1 METKSDIF
9 RPFVTHKTTFKEI
22 SDNIIGKNKDN
33 YFDYTASGL
42 AYAPIEERLQEVLN
56 TYANTHSE
64 FASDAITTSFNYDIA
79 REKLKKYLALESDFL
94 LLPCGSGATG
104 AIKKFQELL
113 GLYIPPATKSR
124 FKINLDD
131 FEKPL
136 IVVGPFE
143 HHSNEISYRE
153 ALCDVVRIPL
163 DTTGN
168 VDLIFLENTLEEN
181 KNRNIIGAFSTASN
195 VTGIISPYEKIS
207 KLLRKYNAI
216 IAFDSAASSPCM
228 NPDSSLYDALFLSP
242 HKLLGGPG
250 TCGLLAIRRSLV
262 DGEISPTFAGG
273 GTVAYVS
280 KDEHIFNSDI
290 EIREDAGTPAI
301 LQLIK
306 ASFAYQLRHEIGIS
320 RIQDKKIELFEY
332 LETQLEKLDEHI
344 IYGQNTIHESIGI
357 IAINFKGVSPFD
369 LCEKLS
375 VDYGIQTRAGCS
387 CAGPYGQDLL
397 GIPDENVEKEKPSW
411 LRISLN
417 YTHNKQSIKHLIDSL
432 QKSVTYLKKLSNEG
446 K

>member
-1 METKSDIF
+1 MTKKNEIF
-9 RPFVTHKTTFKEI
+9 RPFVTQNTTFEEI
-22 SDNIIGKNKDN
+22 SEGIIGKNKDN

-42 AYAPIEERLQEVLN
+42 AYGPIEARLQEVLN

-64 FASDAITTSFNYDIA
+64 FAGDAITTSFNYDIA
-79 REKLKKYLALESDFL
+79 RENLKKYLALESDFI

-113 GLYIPPATKSR
+113 GLYIPPATRNR
-124 FKINLDD
+124 FSINVDTM
-131 FEKPL
+131 EKPL

-163 DTTGN
+163 DITGN
-168 VDLIFLENTLEEN
+168 VDLEFLEKTLEEN
-181 KNRNIIGAFSTASN
+181 KNRQIIGAFSTASN
-195 VTGIISPYEKIS
+195 VTGIISPYVKIS
-207 KLLRKYNAI
+207 ALLRKYNAI

-250 TCGLLAIRRSLV
+250 TCGLLAIRRSLI
-262 DGEISPTFAGG
+262 DGELSPTFAGG

-306 ASFAYQLRHEIGIS
+306 ASFAYQLRHEIGI
-320 RIQDKKIELFEY
+320 KKIQQRKVESFKY
-332 LETQLEKLDEHI
+332 LEEELAKLPEHT
-344 IYGQNTIHESIGI
+344 IYGQNTVHDSIGI
-357 IAINFKGVSPFD
+357 IAINFHGVTPFD

-375 VDYGIQTRAGCS
+375 LEYGIQTRAGCS
-387 CAGPYGQDLL
+387 CAGPYGQDLF
-397 GIPDENVEKEKPSW
+397 GISENNEAKEKPSW

-417 YTHNKQSIKHLIDSL
+417 YTHSKKSIKHLVDAL
-432 QKSVTYLKKLSNEG
+432 RKSVKELKKE

>member
-1 METKSDIF
+1 MKTNKNIF
-9 RPFVTHKTTFKEI
+9 RPFVTQNTSFEEI
-22 SDNIIGKNKDN
+22 SDGIIGKNKDN

-64 FASDAITTSFNYDIA
+64 FSSDAKTTSFNYDIA
-79 REKLKKYLALESDFL
+79 RDNLKKYLALEDEFI

-113 GLYIPPATKSR
+113 GLYIPPATKNR
-124 FKINLDD
+124 FNINFEDM
-131 FEKPL
+131 EKPL
-136 IVVGPFE
+136 IIVGPFE

-153 ALCDVVRIPL
+153 ALCDVIRIPL
-163 DTTGN
+163 DITGN
-168 VDLIFLENTLEEN
+168 VDLEFLEKTLHTN
-181 KNRNIIGAFSTASN
+181 KNRKIIGAFSTASN

-207 KLLRKYNAI
+207 KLLRKYDAI

-250 TCGLLAIRRSLV
+250 TCGLLAIRKSLI
-262 DGEISPTFAGG
+262 DGELSPTFAGG
-273 GTVAYVS
+273 GTVAYVT
-280 KDEHIFNSDI
+280 KDDHVFNSDI

-306 ASFAYQLRHEIGIS
+306 ASFAYQLRHEIGIE
-320 RIQDKKIELFEY
+320 RIQKRKVESFQFLEQELN
-332 LETQLEKLDEHI
+332 KLDDHT
-344 IYGQNTIHESIGI
+344 IYGQNTIHDSIGI
-357 IAINFKGVSPFD
+357 IAINFHGVTPFD

-375 VDYGIQTRAGCS
+375 LDYGIQTRAGCS
-387 CAGPYGQDLL
+387 CAGPYGQDLF
-397 GIPDENVEKEKPSW
+397 GITGDDAAQEKPSW

-417 YTHNKQSIKHLIDSL
+417 YTHSKKSIKHLIDAL
-432 QKSVTYLKKLSNEG
+432 RESVKQLKEK
-446 K
+446 